1 MLVLRLGV
9 IGGICSLGA
18 LLSSQHW
25 VFDLIS
31 HFRIQYIGLIAIVL
45 SIALYRQR
53 YKIALLLVLC
63 MSVHI
68 YDVYRSQSLTEIH
81 DRVLTA
87 ALSVMSSNLYATNN
101 DYESHVDFI
110 DSIEPD
116 IIFFQEYTT
125 AWAAALSDSLDVY
138 PYRLTVPI
146 DTPFGIAVYSKLPL
160 IDEKV
165 VYLRSNAMPS
175 IEANV
180 SVEGKLIKIFGT
192 HAPPPMSNFLYAERN
207 QHFQKISEIAL
218 KQTDAMVVMGDLNV
232 SPWSDHFRDFLELGE
247 LSDGRR
253 GFGVLP
259 TWPTWFLP
267 LQIPIDHIV
276 VNSGVS
282 VTAFSSS
289 SDLSS
294 DHRTIWANLEF

>member
-9 IGGICSLGA
+9 IGSICSLGA

-31 HFRIQYIGLIAIVL
+31 PFRIQYIGLIAIVL

-53 YKIALLLVLC
+53 YKIALILALC

-68 YDVYRSQSLTEIH
+68 YDVYRSQSLTEING
-81 DRVLTA
+81 RVLTA
-87 ALSVMSSNLYATNN
+87 ALSVMSSNLYAANN
-101 DYESHVDFI
+101 DYENHVDFLKST
-110 DSIEPD
+110 DPD
-116 IIFFQEYTT
+116 IIVFQEYTT
-125 AWAAALSDSLDVY
+125 AWDAALSDSLGVY
-138 PYRLTVPI
+138 PYRLIVPM

-160 IDEKV
+160 LDEKV
-165 VYLRSNAMPS
+165 VYLLSNVRPS

-180 SVEGKLIKIFGT
+180 SVAGKLIKIFGT
-192 HAPPPMSNFLYAERN
+192 HAPPPMSNVLYTERN

-218 KQTDAMVVMGDLNV
+218 EQTDAMIVMGDLNV
-232 SPWSDHFRDFLELGE
+232 SPWSDHFRYFLESGE

-276 VNSGVS
+276 VNSSVS

-289 SDLSS
+289 SDLNS